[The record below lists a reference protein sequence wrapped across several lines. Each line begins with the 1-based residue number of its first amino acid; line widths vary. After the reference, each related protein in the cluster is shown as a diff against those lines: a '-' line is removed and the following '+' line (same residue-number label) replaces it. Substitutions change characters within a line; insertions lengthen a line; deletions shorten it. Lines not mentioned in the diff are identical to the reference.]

1 MDKKFQQAYYSDTGF
16 FIGKSAPKKLAEMT
30 KQNLS
35 DAEKWL
41 SKQAIYQVYFTP
53 VRKIQRPHFSIY
65 KPNDAHQADLIFLP
79 NDNGF
84 KYALTVID
92 VASRFKE
99 ARALKSKNS
108 VDVAAAFSD
117 IYTKSPLTFPQKLM
131 TDPGKEFMGAV
142 KALMEKNGTTNRYG
156 RVNIHRDQ
164 ALVERFNRTLA
175 ERLFTYQTAQE
186 LKMESGKYNRE
197 WAHRLEPVVKSLNNE
212 VSRSINMKPT
222 DAIKMKEIKPIV
234 PHTESS
240 YPESYPELPG
250 HPAPEI
256 LTDEIVR
263 YLYLPGELEND
274 TRRRATDPT
283 FSLDVHKIKSR
294 FYSDINKDYYFLSQ
308 EFNPKAPT
316 RSFVR
321 AELLAIPEETEIF

>member
-1 MDKKFQQAYYSDTGF
+1 MERKFQQAYYSDQGF
-16 FIGKSAPKKLAEMT
+16 FIGKSAPRRLAEMT
-30 KQNLS
+30 HQTVR

-41 SKQAIYQVYFTP
+41 SKQAVFQVYFTT

-65 KPNDAHQADLIFLP
+65 KPNEAHQADLIFLP
-79 NDNGF
+79 NDNGY

-92 VASRFKE
+92 VASRFKA

-117 IYTKSPLTFPQKLM
+117 IYAEGRLVFPHKLM
-131 TDPGKEFMGAV
+131 TDPGKEFQGAV
-142 KALMEKNGTTNRYG
+142 KALMDKNGTKIRYG

-175 ERLFTYQTAQE
+175 VKLFTYQTAKE
-186 LKMESGKYNRE
+186 LKLQSGQYNRE
-197 WAHRLEPVVKSLNNE
+197 WAKRLAPIVESLNNE
-212 VSRSINMKPT
+212 VSRSINQKPV
-222 DAIKMKEIKPIV
+222 DAIKKKEVIPVI
-234 PHTESS
+234 PTDSHSF
-240 YPESYPELPG
+240 PELPG
-250 HPAPEI
+250 FPAPEI
-256 LTDEIVR
+256 LTDEYVR
-263 YLYLPGELEND
+263 FMYSPGELEKD

-294 FYSDINKDYYFLSQ
+294 FYSDDNKDYYFLSQ

-321 AELLAIPEETEIF
+321 AELLAIPEDTEIF